1 MSFNTYKNIKNEIKK
16 YNNFILT
23 TCVDSIPASTEA
35 IYIND
40 GFDLYCYLNS
50 ESRNVKQIEYNS
62 KVEAVIYSGG
72 HSRKQGLLFQ
82 GLAEPITDYDNE
94 KKIKDKFISKFNS
107 MRAFIKS
114 EDSTLIKITPLEIK
128 RIDNKKINGNQ
139 VLKFRENNQTGLKTI
154 IKSAGKWIKKW
165 FNATRMGFSSTTI
178 GALILG
184 AGLAYHYSGNFAF
197 NSGNNILWACLG
209 ALFAHI
215 ASNLLNDYYDYKNGT
230 DNLNSRP
237 TSFTGGSRMIQNGI
251 LSPDKILS
259 VAWLFLL
266 ATIGIGLYLN
276 SQLAGN
282 WLLLIG
288 AIGIL
293 LVYFYSAPP
302 IKLVERGLGE
312 IAVGLGFSTVI
323 ILGIFYVMT
332 GRFAWTPVI
341 ASIPLGI
348 LMFLMIFINE
358 FQDEQFDRKAGKRH
372 LVTRFKDKSKAV
384 QLYKY
389 LMFLPYLWVLGFAI
403 GGLLPYYTLIVL
415 LLLPLSLK
423 AVSNAT
429 GNYDRNYELL
439 QTNSLTIG
447 IHILFSILF
456 TIGFLLDSLL

>member
-439 QTNSLTIG
+439 QTNGLTIG